1 MASLRASQFAGRLD
15 WVTLISDRVKCTL
28 VIAAKPKRDSKYIN
42 KDTNADEEPT
52 MTQQGGVAQPPYP
65 REPNV
70 HSGGKQDPG
79 PGIEL
84 PPYASRQTEGPGA
97 DKDKLLEERG
107 GVPGHEAGPRDV
119 SPEERAGYSDT
130 DTAPKDIHGV
140 GASTSTSGQDSGS
153 RMSEAAHT
161 KDRFDGGIADSTTNV
176 DPDSPKMGTGDQGG

>member
-1 MASLRASQFAGRLD
+1 
-15 WVTLISDRVKCTL
+15 V
-28 VIAAKPKRDSKYIN
+28 VIAAKPNSDSKY
-42 KDTNADEEPT
+42 TNADEKEPR

-70 HSGGKQDPG
+70 HSGGQQDPG
-79 PGIEL
+79 PGIET
-84 PPYASRQTEGPGA
+84 PPYSDRQTEGPGE

-119 SPEERAGYSDT
+119 SQQERAGYSDT

-140 GASTSTSGQDSGS
+140 GASTSTSGEDIGSG
-153 RMSEAAHT
+153 MSEAAHT

-176 DPDSPKMGTGDQGG
+176 DPDSPKMRTGDQGG